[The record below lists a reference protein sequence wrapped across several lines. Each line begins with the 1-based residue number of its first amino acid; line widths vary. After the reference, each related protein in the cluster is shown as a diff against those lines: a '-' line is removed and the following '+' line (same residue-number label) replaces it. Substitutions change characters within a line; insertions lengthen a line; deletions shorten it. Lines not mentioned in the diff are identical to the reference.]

1 MIAKYLSQAAML
13 NVIIEANVAIQAVLM
28 GVDTSAEESD
38 SESEDKEE
46 TDVLLY
52 DDNLLDSDDKADGNP
67 DGNATDFGCGVLM
80 DWQKR
85 RKNLVRDYSQTG
97 RLLSPEPRI
106 MEDAKD
112 RDTEDDM
119 AVERLIEKLI
129 LNPTLVGKA
138 KTAEFVRIVNKFC
151 AADAGASREG
161 DRRWRD

>member
-1 MIAKYLSQAAML
+1 MIAKYLPQAAML
-13 NVIIEANVAIQAVLM
+13 NVIIEANVAIRAVLM

-38 SESEDKEE
+38 SESEDEEE

-52 DDNLLDSDDKADGNP
+52 DDDLSDSDDEADGNA
-67 DGNATDFGCGVLM
+67 DGNATGFGRGVLM

-85 RKNLVRDYSQTG
+85 RKNLVHDYSRTG

-129 LNPTLVGKA
+129 LDPTLVGEA
-138 KTAEFVRIVNKFC
+138 KTAEFARIVNKFWGEYEKF
-151 AADAGASREG
+151 AGKQG
-161 DRRWRD
+161 